1 MGILI
6 YYIYYILYVL
16 YRKEFRGTCF
26 CLFFGVKISWFGDKG
41 IFWNNIYPWLCSNQ
55 RNTETVREYLRDC
68 QVLSHI
74 RQLLV

>member
-6 YYIYYILYVL
+6 YLLYIICSLQ
-16 YRKEFRGTCF
+16 EGTSRD
-26 CLFFGVKISWFGDKG
+26 LFLPFLGVKISWFGDKG
-41 IFWNNIYPWLCSNQ
+41 IFWNNIYQWLCSNQ